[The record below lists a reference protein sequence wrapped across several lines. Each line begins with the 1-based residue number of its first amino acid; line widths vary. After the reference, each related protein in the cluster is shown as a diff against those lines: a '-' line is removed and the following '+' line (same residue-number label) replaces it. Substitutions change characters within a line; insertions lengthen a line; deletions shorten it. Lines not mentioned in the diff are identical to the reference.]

1 MSASGQSSR
10 GLAWLRGCASVG
22 FDVQLHGRPS
32 IHPEGG
38 GRILIGDRCT
48 IASQPVVTHL
58 VAGAGAVLD
67 IGADVSI
74 GHGGAIA
81 AYDRVEIGA
90 GTTIGPFVIVM
101 DTNFHGNTGDQS
113 VQHDC
118 RPVVI
123 GAHCQIG
130 ARVTITRGA
139 TIGDSTRVLA
149 GSVVSSAIPA
159 GVCAGGAR
167 ARVLGPVGDVD
178 LGWDS
183 AAAVLPLLLMDCL
196 EFDAPVDLSVATA
209 DLPGWSERAAECLIR
224 CIAAR
229 FGVHLAMSEFR
240 AANSFAALAS
250 RIDDAR
256 QPRRASGLGHAQ

>member
-1 MSASGQSSR
+1 MSTPPQSNSAR
-10 GLAWLRGCASVG
+10 TWLRDCWSVG
-22 FDVQLHGRPS
+22 SGVQLHGRPS

-48 IASQPVVTHL
+48 IASRPVATHL

-67 IGADVSI
+67 IGADASI

-81 AYDRVEIGA
+81 AYDRVDIGA
-90 GTTIGPFVIVM
+90 GTTIGPFVIVL

-118 RPVVI
+118 RPVVV
-123 GAHCQIG
+123 GAHCRIG

-139 TIGDSTRVLA
+139 TIGDGARILA

-167 ARVLGPVGDVD
+167 ARVLGPVADVD

-196 EFDAPVDLSVATA
+196 EFAAPVDLSATPL
-209 DLPGWSERAAECLIR
+209 DLPGWGDAAAACLIR
-224 CIAAR
+224 RIAAR
-229 FGVHLAMSEFR
+229 FGINLAISELP
-240 AANSFAALAS
+240 AADPFVTLAS

-256 QPRRASGLGHAQ
+256 RRSASRLLHAQ